1 MKTKYIKCL
10 LTAGCSLLAA
20 CAIITVNVYFPEKAV
35 KDAYK
40 SVDEMLLKGG
50 GEKSPAEE
58 KKPVDMPNL
67 QDGKPLS
74 GLFHKIARMSL
85 ISEAEAA
92 DNIADDLAVELA
104 GMPEVTK
111 AYDDMNRQLTR
122 MNALFDSG
130 AIGLTSQGLVSVRD
144 KTKVTPQDEALIKV
158 ENESRK
164 AVINGMAKAI
174 LKMDKQKESKEALNK
189 LMGKA
194 AATYAEIKREAA
206 RAGWWTQLANGRW
219 VQK

>member
-1 MKTKYIKCL
+1 MKTKLIKCL
-10 LTAGCSLLAA
+10 LSAVCFLLAA

-40 SVDEMLLKGG
+40 SVDEMLLKDA
-50 GEKSPAEE
+50 GEKGSAEE
-58 KKPVDMPNL
+58 KKPVDLPNA

-74 GLFHKIARMSL
+74 GLFHKIARISFV
-85 ISEAEAA
+85 SEAYAA
-92 DNIADDLAVELA
+92 SNTADDLAVELA

-111 AYDDMNRQLTR
+111 AYENMTRQLAKLT
-122 MNALFDSG
+122 ALFESG

-144 KTKVTPQDEALIKV
+144 KAKVTTQDEALVKL

-164 AVINGMAKAI
+164 TVINGMAKAI
-174 LKMDKQKESKEALNK
+174 LKIDKKKESKEALNQ

-194 AATYAEIKREAA
+194 AATYAELKRDAA
-206 RAGWWTQLANGRW
+206 KPGWWTQLPNGRW

>member
-1 MKTKYIKCL
+1 MNTKLIKCL
-10 LTAGCSLLAA
+10 LTVGCSLLAA

-40 SVDEMLLKGG
+40 SVDDMLLKGG
-50 GEKSPAEE
+50 GEKGPAGEQ
-58 KKPVDMPNL
+58 KPGDVPNV

-74 GLFHKIARMSL
+74 GLFHKIAGISL
-85 ISEAEAA
+85 VSEAYAA

-104 GMPEVTK
+104 GMPEVAK
-111 AYDDMNRQLTR
+111 AYDDMSRQLTR
-122 MNALFDSG
+122 VNALLDSG

-144 KTKVTPQDEALIKV
+144 KTKVSAQDETLVKV

-164 AVINGMAKAI
+164 TVINGMAKAI
-174 LKMDKQKESKEALNK
+174 LKMDKKKESREALNQ

-206 RAGWWTQLANGRW
+206 QPGWWTQLPNGRW